1 MDKLRLSI
9 LFFIILP
16 MAFSCN
22 AQNSDRDLFGV
33 WNGERDG
40 NEIIFKFNK
49 DHTVVFSFRDEVS
62 GSVITINGDFE
73 TDFSKRPI
81 RLTIRNIPQ
90 LTHPLHTI
98 IVFNRDNSLQI
109 ANFAPR
115 WRLRPIAFNK
125 NSSLILKKV
134 KNPNSIPNL

>member
-73 TDFSKRPI
+73 TFRSLPI
-81 RLTIRNIPQ
+81 RCIRSSYLIETIHFR
-90 LTHPLHTI
+90 
-98 IVFNRDNSLQI
+98 LQI
-109 ANFAPR
+109 LLPAGGCGLS
-115 WRLRPIAFNK
+115 RLTKTQA
-125 NSSLILKKV
+125 
-134 KNPNSIPNL
+134 